1 MTTSWSDRLQNYA
14 DLPANMDGL
23 AMKKYRR
30 EAYHRVFVNR
40 SLAMEKIKCFGFDM
54 DYTLA
59 VYKSPEYESLGF
71 ELTVERLVHIGYPQE
86 LLSFVYDPAFPTRG
100 LVFDTLYGNLLKVDA
115 YGNILV
121 CVHGFNF
128 LRGPEIRELYP
139 NKFIQRDDTE
149 RFYILNTLFNLP
161 ETYLF
166 ACLVDFFSNCDR
178 YASCETGFKDG
189 DLFMSFKSMFQDIRD
204 AVDWVHFKVAVLS
217 LSLIKAK
224 LPLLLSRMN
233 EVAKVFLATNS
244 DYKYTHHGTS
254 HRPWQSYFDLILV
267 DARKPLFFGE
277 GTVLRQVD
285 TTTGRLKIGTYTGP
299 LHHGI
304 VYSGGSSDIVCD
316 LLGAKGKDIVYIGDH
331 IFGDILKSKKR
342 QGWRTFLV
350 IPELA
355 QELHVW
361 TDKSSL
367 FEELQGLDIFLA
379 ELYKHLDSSS
389 NERPDISALQRRVKK
404 VTHDMD
410 MCYGMMGSLFRS
422 GSRQTLFASQVMRY
436 ADLYAASFINLLYYP
451 FSYLFRAAHVLMPH
465 ESTVEHAHID
475 TDTESPLATRNRHC
489 TDSKD
494 LECCSN
500 KNRSQLTRS
509 ISEIKPPNMFPQTP
523 QEITHCHDEDDDEE
537 EEE

>member
-1 MTTSWSDRLQNYA
+1 MTTSWSDRLQNCA
-14 DLPANMDGL
+14 ELPANMDGM

-30 EAYHRVFVNR
+30 EAHHRVFVNR

-71 ELTVERLVHIGYPQE
+71 ELTVERLVSIGYPQE
-86 LLSFVYDPAFPTRG
+86 LLNFVYDPSFPTRG
-100 LVFDTLYGNLLKVDA
+100 LVFDTMFGNLLKVDA

-121 CVHGFNF
+121 CAHGFNF
-128 LRGPEIRELYP
+128 LRGPEIREMYP
-139 NKFIQRDDTE
+139 NKFIQRGDTD

-166 ACLVDFFSNCDR
+166 ACLVDFFSNCPR
-178 YASCETGFKDG
+178 YASCESGFKDG
-189 DLFMSFKSMFQDIRD
+189 DLFMSYKSMFQDVRD
-204 AVDWVHFKVAVLS
+204 AVDWVHFKGS
-217 LSLIKAK
+217 LKEKTVENLEKYVVKDPK

-244 DYKYTHHGTS
+244 DYKYTEVS
-254 HRPWQSYFDLILV
+254 LYYIQDSL
-267 DARKPLFFGE
+267 
-277 GTVLRQVD
+277 
-285 TTTGRLKIGTYTGP
+285 TTGRLKIGTYTGP
-299 LHHGI
+299 LQHGI

-316 LLGAKGKDIVYIGDH
+316 LLGAKGKDIIYIGDH

-361 TDKSSL
+361 TDKSAI
-367 FEELQGLDIFLA
+367 FEELQSLDCFLA
-379 ELYKHLDSSS
+379 DLYKHLDSSS
-389 NERPDISALQRRVKK
+389 NERPDISSLQRRIKK

-465 ESTVEHAHID
+465 ESTVEHSHVNLI
-475 TDTESPLATRNRHC
+475 DTESPLATRNRRDFDVKEMEIKRH
-489 TDSKD
+489 
-494 LECCSN
+494 
-500 KNRSQLTRS
+500 QLTRS
-509 ISEIKPPNMFPQTP
+509 ISEIQPPHLFPQAP

-537 EEE
+537 EEEEEEEE